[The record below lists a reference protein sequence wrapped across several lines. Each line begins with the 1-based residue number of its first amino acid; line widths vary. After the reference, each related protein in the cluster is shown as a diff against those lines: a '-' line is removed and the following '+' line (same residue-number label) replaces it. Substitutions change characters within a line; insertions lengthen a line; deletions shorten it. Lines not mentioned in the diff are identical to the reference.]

1 MDRKSHWQRV
11 YATKEPTA
19 VSWYQA
25 HADRSVDLIR
35 AIGVTLGA
43 AIIDVGSGA
52 SRLIDDLV
60 AQGYSNITALD
71 LSGSALAATRARLG
85 ERGRGVHWMEADVT
99 RASLPAGA
107 FDIWHDRA
115 VFHFLTEPGE
125 RRAYVDAATRSLK
138 PGGHVIVATFA
149 EDGPMKCS
157 GLPVQRYSP
166 RELHSEFGPRF
177 ELVRSEREVH
187 LTPSGAEQR
196 FVYCCFR
203 LLDE

>member
-35 AIGVTLGA
+35 STGVPREA

-52 SRLIDDLV
+52 SRLIDDL
-60 AQGYSNITALD
+60 
-71 LSGSALAATRARLG
+71 
-85 ERGRGVHWMEADVT
+85 
-99 RASLPAGA
+99 
-107 FDIWHDRA
+107 
-115 VFHFLTEPGE
+115 
-125 RRAYVDAATRSLK
+125 
-138 PGGHVIVATFA
+138 VATFA

-166 RELHSEFGPRF
+166 RDLHSEFGPRF

-187 LTPSGAEQR
+187 VTPAGAEQR

-203 LLDE
+203 LLDD